1 MKAVIYVRVSRQ
13 DQDYQRQISD
23 LKAVASAK
31 HWDVAEII
39 TEKISGAKTKR
50 AGIECLLDRVRSG
63 EVKKVMVTEVSR
75 LGRNT
80 LQVLQI
86 IETLTELNISVYIHN
101 FGIETLQENGKKNP
115 MVSMML
121 TILAEFATMERENLI
136 DRTKSGLAHAKKN
149 GVKLGR
155 PVDTKKSNEK
165 LLEEYKPIVKY
176 LKARRSIRE
185 IAKLTDVAP
194 NTVLK
199 VKKAFQ
205 QFAEA

>member
-1 MKAVIYVRVSRQ
+1 
-13 DQDYQRQISD
+13 
-23 LKAVASAK
+23 
-31 HWDVAEII
+31 
-39 TEKISGAKTKR
+39 
-50 AGIECLLDRVRSG
+50 
-63 EVKKVMVTEVSR
+63 
-75 LGRNT
+75 
-80 LQVLQI
+80 
-86 IETLTELNISVYIHN
+86 
-101 FGIETLQENGKKNP
+101 
-115 MVSMML
+115 
-121 TILAEFATMERENLI
+121 
-136 DRTKSGLAHAKKN
+136 
-149 GVKLGR
+149 LGR